1 MGQFIHIH
9 LVSSKFTRV
18 SFEASLLY
26 KICINFPLHKMHL
39 STSKH
44 IFLHSFELSH
54 MPKFGYILKFK
65 VARRLCLKFVKN
77 NYYSKT
83 KSSNRVLNN
92 SFTNYFELLKLSN
105 LDIIEI
111 NMLRKYLNS

>member
-18 SFEASLLY
+18 SFEASLY

-65 VARRLCLKFVKN
+65 VARRLKFVKN

-92 SFTNYFELLKLSN
+92 SFTNNY
-105 LDIIEI
+105 
-111 NMLRKYLNS
+111 

>member
-65 VARRLCLKFVKN
+65 VARRLRLKFVKN
-77 NYYSKT
+77 NDSLYFNKKYIDTCNHIYS
-83 KSSNRVLNN
+83 VC
-92 SFTNYFELLKLSN
+92 
-105 LDIIEI
+105 
-111 NMLRKYLNS
+111 MLFVTIYK